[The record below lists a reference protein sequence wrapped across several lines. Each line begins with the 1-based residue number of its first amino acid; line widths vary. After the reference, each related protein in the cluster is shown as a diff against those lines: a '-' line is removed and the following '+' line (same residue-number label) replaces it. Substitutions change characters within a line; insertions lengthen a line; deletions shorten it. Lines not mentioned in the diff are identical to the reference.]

1 MTHIADDVQTSALG
15 RKHSAPA
22 ACGLVTK
29 HCVNQGATDVK
40 NSAHVVES

>member
-15 RKHSAPA
+15 RKHGAPA

-29 HCVNQGATDVK
+29 NSVNQGATDVK
-40 NSAHVVES
+40 NSANVEES